1 MGRRALKLARA
12 LPGLVGYI
20 RDQHHVIGYRSSRK
34 RQRLAVPRNGEGE
47 RLVCFEESQLPG
59 SAAVDWLTP
68 EVGHSVPTLNKH
80 YGAAI
85 RAPGESIVVCR
96 DVDDFNSLTCGKI
109 DQAQLKRTQVLFSIT
124 ASNQLPVGRNRGL
137 AC

>member
-1 MGRRALKLARA
+1 MSVLPTGIRCLPAKVIVRGLSPNPIASERCYGRLVVQNGPKSVEASESLAR
-12 LPGLVGYI
+12 LVGYI

-80 YGAAI
+80 YGA
-85 RAPGESIVVCR
+85 
-96 DVDDFNSLTCGKI
+96 
-109 DQAQLKRTQVLFSIT
+109 
-124 ASNQLPVGRNRGL
+124 
-137 AC
+137 